1 MIKATHFIVDLETMG
16 NGPRAA
22 IASIGVAVVREGLLT
37 DSTYIP
43 VSLESSVQHG
53 GELDASTVLWWLGQ
67 GEEARA
73 AVRAGATPLRD
84 ALNYLTDFI
93 RSHSPMPNATYIWG
107 NGSSFDC
114 VILRSAYQAAGLEA
128 PWPFWNDRDLR
139 TLLHL
144 YPAAKAL
151 PFEGIKHHA
160 LDDARHEAK
169 QLVAALELHADH
181 LRDATK
187 MVTPAGYILA
197 PAEPTP
203 AMVAAAEE
211 AHMPFGDMHIALQ
224 CALHAA
230 LPLEQTA

>member
-22 IASIGVAVVREGLLT
+22 IASIGVAVAREGLLT

-84 ALNYLTDFI
+84 ALSYLTDFV

-114 VILRSAYQAAGLEA
+114 VILRSAYQATGLEA

-169 QLVAALELHADH
+169 QLVAALELQTTHRTRALSTWERVDEHHA
-181 LRDATK
+181 
-187 MVTPAGYILA
+187 GGEA
-197 PAEPTP
+197 PLC
-203 AMVAAAEE
+203 M
-211 AHMPFGDMHIALQ
+211 
-224 CALHAA
+224 
-230 LPLEQTA
+230 